1 MSIDAMSAATAV
13 RELASQDLFSKG
25 VVVDAVLR
33 PASTGEVVATIRDCA
48 ERGVAVLPRGGG
60 MSYTRGYLAGH
71 GPAVA
76 LDLGALAAIE
86 NVNEADLSVV
96 VQAGC
101 TWQALHE
108 RLATLGFRTPF
119 WGTLSGR
126 CATVGGTISQN
137 GAFWG
142 TAAHGVSADSVLGL
156 EVVTGTGEVVRT
168 GALAREAAPVFFRH
182 YGPDLTGLFTGDC
195 GAFGV
200 KTRIALRLER
210 RPACARE
217 LSFNLGGYRE
227 LLAAIAAIQQAG
239 VATSVFGFDP
249 LLVNLRARRESLSQD
264 FRAMLG
270 VIRGA
275 RSMAAGLRSAASMA
289 VAGRGFLDDA
299 AFTLHAIVEAQSE
312 AAADAAAAA
321 VRALAAGEAARE
333 IEPTIPKVMRAAP
346 FPALNGILGP
356 NGERWVPVHCVV
368 PHSRAV
374 LAMEAILDVILAHEA
389 DMVKHGITTGTL
401 YSTAGG
407 GSALIEPMFLW
418 PDVLEALHRETVEPK
433 VLARARP
440 APDAPAARDVV
451 ASLRAGIIERTG
463 ALGAAHL
470 QIGRSYP
477 YAQHLTPATRALAV
491 QLRHALDPRGIMN
504 PGVLGL

>member
-1 MSIDAMSAATAV
+1 MNAGHAAH
-13 RELASQDLFSKG
+13 ELASQDIFSKG
-25 VVVDAVLR
+25 ALVEAVLR
-33 PASTGEVVATIRDCA
+33 PASTHEVAAAIRDCA

-60 MSYTRGYLAGH
+60 MSYTRGYLAARA
-71 GPAVA
+71 PAVA

-86 NVNEADLSVV
+86 SVNEADLSVV

-101 TWQALHE
+101 TWETLHE
-108 RLATLGFRTPF
+108 RLAPLALRTPF

-126 CATVGGTISQN
+126 RATVGGTISQN

-142 TAAHGVSADSVLGL
+142 TAARGVSADSVLGL
-156 EVVTGTGEVVRT
+156 EVVTGSGEVVRT
-168 GALAREAAPVFFRH
+168 GALAREGLPVFFRH
-182 YGPDLTGLFTGDC
+182 HGPDLTGLFTGDC

-200 KTRIALRLER
+200 KTRVALRLER
-210 RPACARE
+210 VPPCARD

-239 VATSVFGFDP
+239 AATTVFGFDP
-249 LLVNLRARRESLSQD
+249 ILVNLRARRESLAQD
-264 FRAMLG
+264 FRAMLR

-275 RSMAAGLRSAASMA
+275 RSMASGLRSAASMA
-289 VAGRGFLDDA
+289 AAGRGFLDDA
-299 AFTLHAIVEAQSE
+299 AFTLHAIVEAEGE
-312 AAADAAAAA
+312 APADAAAQA
-321 VRALAAGEAARE
+321 VRAIVARQAARE

-368 PHSRAV
+368 PHSRAAA
-374 LAMEAILDVILAHEA
+374 AMEAILDVILAHEA
-389 DMVKHGITTGTL
+389 DMAKHGITTGTL

-418 PDVLEALHRETVEPK
+418 PDALEALHRETVEPK

-440 APDAPAARDVV
+440 APDAPLARDVV
-451 ASLRAGIIERTG
+451 ASLRAGVIERTSE
-463 ALGAAHL
+463 LGAAYL
-470 QIGRSYP
+470 QIGRTYP
-477 YAQHLTPATRALAV
+477 YVQRLDPATRALAA
-491 QLRHALDPRGIMN
+491 QLRHTLDPRGIMN